1 MDEKEQK
8 YFIILRLFKGW
19 EDKLTSFEGCCDLYW
34 SLRYEVR
41 AEDYNDDTNWIETNW
56 SELHKRIPLE
66 SIQRG
71 TIPNDD
77 VNTLLSHLPFDTL
90 LNLKVDRLTMLD
102 IVDGLRTAPPVS
114 KKEEDQNKW
123 VNKFKETIN
132 KFTEMLIY

>member
-1 MDEKEQK
+1 MDGNNQK

-19 EDKLTSFEGCCDLYW
+19 EDKLNSFEGCCDLYW

-41 AEDYNDDTNWIETNW
+41 QEDHSDNTNWIETNW
-56 SELHKRIPLE
+56 KDLHKQIPLE

-77 VNTLLSHLPFDTL
+77 VQSLMDHLPFDTL
-90 LNLKVDRLTMLD
+90 LNLKVDRITMLD
-102 IVDGLRTAPPVS
+102 IIGGLRTTPPVS
-114 KKEEDQNKW
+114 KKQEDQTEW

-132 KFTEMLIY
+132 KFTETLIY